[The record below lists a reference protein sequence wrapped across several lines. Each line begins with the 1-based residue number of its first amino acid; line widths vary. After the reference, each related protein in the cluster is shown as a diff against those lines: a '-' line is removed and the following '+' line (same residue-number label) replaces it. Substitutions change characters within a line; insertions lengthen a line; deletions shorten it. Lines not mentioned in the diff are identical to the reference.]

1 MTALAIAKQELS
13 AFTSRL
19 GGPNEPGV
27 LSFPPFRLDLAEE
40 RLWKGERELRL
51 RPKPFAILRY
61 LAQNPRRLITH
72 SEITEA
78 VWGKIAMSESLLR
91 THVHDLRR
99 VIGEEIIETV
109 VGRGYRLVANMI
121 DVEDGSSGRR
131 RDEIREAMATGVVRV
146 AISDETRRLE
156 LVRAPAPAPA
166 DQIPDTTL
174 PLSSPL
180 HARVLKQVA
189 DVLDAL
195 GTTAIVVLI
204 VGEGGVRG

>member
-1 MTALAIAKQELS
+1 MTALAIGKQELS

-27 LSFPPFRLDLAEE
+27 LSVPPFRLDLAEE

-51 RPKPFAILRY
+51 RRKPFAILRY

-121 DVEDGSSGRR
+121 HVEDDSSGRR
-131 RDEIREAMATGVVRV
+131 RDEIREAIATGVVRV
-146 AISDETRRLE
+146 AGSDETRRLE

-166 DQIPDTTL
+166 DQIPDATL

-180 HARVLKQVA
+180 HVRVLKQVA